1 MLYTILFVLV
11 VFAVRA
17 LLLSVIN
24 KEKFIPSLSLVLDEK
39 PDRLTLHTAKSL
51 TTPVSIQYLQDKIKN
66 LRFIEEPSLQVLD
79 PISHSKIIDVF
90 TAYQQKEQLKLQSQ
104 PMFLTTTNTESIA
117 LFIRPLEI
125 PKSLGF
131 ISNGVRIGYFNDLD
145 KQLIKTIMASK
156 KNNETMSTYYMK
168 KVSPSSQDSQG
179 SQSKLVYGTK
189 LFEDNEIDV
198 LFIYE
203 NLDSEGIARSI
214 DNNMKLEVWD
224 YADSLD
230 IHKLKVLLPFV
241 KHKNIDFSLFF
252 PQLKGKLDIVSSV
265 IAFDNV
271 IFLSPIDAA
280 NSNVATEAKK
290 LVQYFNKPE
299 IINLYERYFQTS
311 PISLEFAKEKNSFF
325 LRRDELQV
333 LEQYSESN
341 QPKTFT
347 FEINENV
354 NGFYDAQSQFFYV
367 YTNSITGI
375 PLKENSVFSFT
386 QQMREDQNGVYK
398 VSSVSPKQSI
408 LKRVGDLSNP
418 IKSQS
423 IIKQP
428 GYLCYNRPD
437 ITSKPACDS
446 KYDFEGNLKKKQT
459 YWDKPC
465 EKHTD
470 CPFYQANKNYNNYRG
485 GCIDGRCEMPIGIKA
500 VSYRLYDKD
509 ASKPLCHNCSSSFS
523 SSASALCC
531 QDQQD
536 NPHDYPSLKGPD
548 YAFELDEF
556 ERALSLPAPF
566 TGSMSGGY

>member
-1 MLYTILFVLV
+1 MLYIILFVIV
-11 VFAVRA
+11 VLAVRA
-17 LLLSVIN
+17 LLLSVIS

-39 PDRLTLHTAKSL
+39 PDRLTLHTTKSL
-51 TTPVSIQYLQDKIKN
+51 TTSASIQLLQDKIKN
-66 LRFIEEPSLQVLD
+66 LRFVEEPSLQDLE
-79 PISHSKIIDVF
+79 PISHSVIIDAF
-90 TAYQQKEQLKLQSQ
+90 TAYQQKQSQ
-104 PMFLTTTNTESIA
+104 PKFLTTTNTESVA

-125 PKSLGF
+125 PNSLGF
-131 ISNGVRIGYFNDLD
+131 VSNGVRIGYFNDLD

-156 KNNETMSTYYMK
+156 KSNETMSTYTMK
-168 KVSPSSQDSQG
+168 KVSLS
-179 SQSKLVYGTK
+179 SQSKPVYGTK

-203 NLDSEGIARSI
+203 NLDSEGIVRSI
-214 DNNMKLEVWD
+214 DNNLKLEVWD
-224 YADSLD
+224 YADTLD
-230 IHKLKVLLPFV
+230 IHKLKVIIPFI
-241 KHKNIDFSLFF
+241 KHKNIDFSLVF

-265 IAFDNV
+265 IAFDNIILV
-271 IFLSPIDAA
+271 SPNDAA

-290 LVQYFNKPE
+290 LVHYFNKPE
-299 IINLYERYFQTS
+299 TINFYERYFPTS

-325 LRRDELQV
+325 LKRDDLQV
-333 LEQYSESN
+333 LEQYSEPN
-341 QPKTFT
+341 QSKTFT

-354 NGFYDAQSQFFYV
+354 NGFYDAQSQLFYV

-375 PLKENSVFSFT
+375 PLKEGSVFSFK
-386 QQMREDQNGVYK
+386 QQMREDQNGVYS

-418 IKSQS
+418 NQTPSQS

-437 ITSKPACDS
+437 ITSKAACDS
-446 KYDFEGNLKKKQT
+446 KYDFEGNLKKQQT

-500 VSYRLYDKD
+500 ASYRLYDKD
-509 ASKPLCHNCSSSFS
+509 ASKPFCHNCNSSFS
-523 SSASALCC
+523 LTASALCC
-531 QDQQD
+531 QDQQE
-536 NPHDYPSLKGPD
+536 NPKKYPSLKGPD

-556 ERALSLPAPF
+556 ERSLPF
-566 TGSMSGGY
+566 TGNKLGEY